1 MNCSQPTL
9 VSEYKLDVKH
19 RSPEEIQ
26 KYKNYLGNILE
37 FGFNINQ
44 AAILSWMLVD
54 NIINWD
60 EITLFVS
67 MLVRLNLIVDRNF
80 QSLIHKKK

>member
-44 AAILSWMLVD
+44 AAIL
-54 NIINWD
+54 
-60 EITLFVS
+60 
-67 MLVRLNLIVDRNF
+67 
-80 QSLIHKKK
+80 